1 MPKTNKNVLT
11 EKEFDEELQRA
22 ISATDD
28 EDYEECVGLSADPTY
43 RNVQMLACAT
53 VIYETYC
60 TNPEFD
66 LVDLYYKLRYVQ
78 LPVAAYLF
86 SLEIKEYYESLNLDI
101 PFCKIEQ
108 YVDCIY
114 VGELIKCGFRISPV
128 INSFLKEVVVGF
140 SMSLIKKAG
149 RLMGSDKE

>member
-1 MPKTNKNVLT
+1 MLSKRTLIT

-28 EDYEECVGLSADPTY
+28 EAYEECVGLSTNQTY
-43 RNVQMLACAT
+43 RSVQMLAIAT

-66 LVDLYYKLRYVQ
+66 LVDLYDRLKYVR
-78 LPVAAYLF
+78 LPVAGYLF
-86 SLEIKEYYESLNLDI
+86 SPEIKEYYESLNLDI

-114 VGELIKCGFRISPV
+114 MGDLIKCGFRLNLK
-128 INSFLKEVVVGF
+128 INSFLREVVVGF
-140 SMSLIKKAG
+140 SMSMIKKAR
-149 RLMGSDKE
+149 RLMELDS